1 MMPEITKP
9 LVMMMMLE
17 MMKALGMAIVMM
29 MPEITKPMVIMMM
42 LGITRPLETTMMP
55 EIMRR
60 LVKLQRTHLLGV
72 MMLLKMMTRT
82 HHTKDPLLMEAIWKA
97 LWITTTIW
105 AKMMP
110 EMMRRIT
117 MPLGITIMLET
128 MKAMTMIRVTL
139 IWNLKMEKAQ
149 AKKRPL
155 LAMEKLDLVLER
167 MGTDEANNAAATIKT
182 PAAGTKAKAAPKA
195 TAAKAVNNDAGNNEG
210 NDDDLGNEAKQA
222 LE

>member
-1 MMPEITKP
+1 MMLEMTKAPGMAIVMMMLEITKAP
-9 LVMMMMLE
+9 GMAIVMMMLE
-17 MMKALGMAIVMM
+17 MTKALGMAIVMM
-29 MPEITKPMVIMMM
+29 MPE
-42 LGITRPLETTMMP
+42 ITRPLETTMMP

-139 IWNLKMEKAQ
+139 IWNLKMEKAK

-155 LAMEKLDLVLER
+155 LAMQKS
-167 MGTDEANNAAATIKT
+167 
-182 PAAGTKAKAAPKA
+182 
-195 TAAKAVNNDAGNNEG
+195 
-210 NDDDLGNEAKQA
+210 
-222 LE
+222 